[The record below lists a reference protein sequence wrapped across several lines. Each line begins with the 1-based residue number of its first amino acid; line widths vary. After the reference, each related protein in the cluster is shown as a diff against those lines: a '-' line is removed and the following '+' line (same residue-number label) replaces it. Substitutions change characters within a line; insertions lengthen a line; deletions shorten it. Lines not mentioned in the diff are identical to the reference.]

1 MPQQRI
7 SPLIF
12 VAIGVLVL
20 VIFSLQIAQNDYK
33 VKQMIA
39 YCENNLSMTYYE
51 SDPPYFYCAE
61 YPSGIAWNGTPI
73 RIVQVKTK

>member
-1 MPQQRI
+1 MPSQRI

-12 VAIGVLVL
+12 VAVAVLVL
-20 VIFSLQIAQNDYK
+20 IIFGLQLIQNDYQ
-33 VKQMIA
+33 VRQMVA
-39 YCENNLSMTYYE
+39 YCKDNSMTFYE

-73 RIVQVKTK
+73 RIVQFKTK